1 MNFVNFE
8 TQEQFKQLQKNNVV
22 IVKWKKRKAVQGIRR
37 NHTS

>member
-22 IVKWKKRKAVQGIRR
+22 CISQPKSEPFV
-37 NHTS
+37 N